1 MKRGILFV
9 LISFLTISLFSQA
22 RHTMGSA
29 AQAPGSVSG
38 KIYDSQSQKPMEYAN
53 VTLYRMADSSL
64 VTGTISGADG
74 SYVLKDVP
82 PGKYYIEIGF
92 IGFDKAVI
100 DNVLINQQSKNFR
113 APQTNLNPTVAEIEG
128 VEVVGKRN
136 YIEYQ
141 IDKKVVNVSQDIA
154 SSGGSAVDVLQN
166 APSVNVDIE
175 GNLSLRGSSSFR
187 VLINGKPQ
195 VLDGNDLLKQ
205 IPATSIENIEIIT
218 NPSAKYDPDGNSG
231 IINVVTKKSFGEG
244 FSGIV
249 NASVGTNDKY
259 NSDLTLNYKTDKFK
273 VFAGGNWTD
282 QTYRGEMVANQVNF
296 DNDSIPRIVTEGKR
310 NHIRNNWQT
319 RGGVE
324 VYLSPKTNLTLTATY
339 GEFSNGGNRNARI
352 TNYQDLNY
360 EKIDSLGRNIST
372 DLREGYF
379 YSGNLGFE
387 QLFKGENHRLT
398 SDFSW
403 NYEETDDIEDLNEF
417 VRLSDTL
424 AGKSLATEGE
434 TENEIRGKI
443 DYERPL
449 AFGARME
456 TGYQLRYDQETEDNT
471 LDKATYNPDTTN
483 ELRYTT
489 LGFSQNIQS
498 VYATVSHS
506 LAGFK
511 YQAGIRVEY
520 TDRRLSDSEAG
531 RKYIFNK
538 VDYFPSVY
546 ITRALPRNFEVR
558 ANYGRRIERP
568 GGRSLEPFPSY
579 MTATKIRIGNPYI
592 EPEYINAFELGIQK
606 NFGSSFVSLEGYHRA
621 TNNKIT
627 QLQFGYSK
635 ERYDH
640 LGLSITDTAQTI
652 IFEVQNVENDNSTG
666 LELMANAEVYKW
678 LRVNTSGNFYYYKMD
693 VSENQGESQEDWTW
707 NARLSTTIFLGPL
720 TRFQADGMY
729 YGPKVTAQGSSE
741 DFYGIN
747 AAIRQDLFN
756 RKLTAT
762 LQVRDIFGTM
772 SHQFT
777 SNTETFTNSVRFKR
791 EPQIVMLSLSYKFN
805 NFKQTNRRDM
815 ENGDP
820 GNGGGMEMEG
830 GF

>member
-1 MKRGILFV
+1 MKREFFIV
-9 LISFLTISLFSQA
+9 LLSVLPFSIFSQA
-22 RHTMGSA
+22 RHTMGSS
-29 AQAPGSVSG
+29 AQVQGSVSG
-38 KIYDSQSQKPMEYAN
+38 KIYDSHSQKPMEYAN
-53 VTLYRMADSSL
+53 ITLYRLADSTL

-74 SYVLKDVP
+74 SYLIRDVP
-82 PGKYYIEIGF
+82 PGNYYIEIGF

-100 DNVLINQQSKNFR
+100 NDVTISQQTKNFR
-113 APQTNLNPTVAEIEG
+113 APQTNLSPSVAEIEG

-231 IINVVTKKSFGEG
+231 IINVVTKKNFGEG
-244 FSGIV
+244 ISGIA

-259 NSDLTLNYKTDKFK
+259 SSDLTLNYKTEKFK

-282 QTYRGEMVANQVNF
+282 QTYRGEMTANQVNY
-296 DNDSIPRIVTEGKR
+296 DTSKVQRILTEGKR

-324 VYLSPKTNLTLTATY
+324 WYITPTTNLTLTGTY
-339 GEFSNGGNRNARI
+339 GEFSNGGNRNASI
-352 TNYQDLNY
+352 INYNDLFYN
-360 EKIDSLGRNIST
+360 ETDSFGRNIAT
-372 DLREGYF
+372 DRREGYF

-387 QLFKGENHRLT
+387 QRFKGDNHRLT
-398 SDFSW
+398 SDLSW
-403 NYEETDDIEDLNEF
+403 NYEETDDIGDLNEF
-417 VRLSDTL
+417 AHDSDTL
-424 AGKSLATEGE
+424 MGQSVTSEGE

-449 AFGARME
+449 AFGVRLEA
-456 TGYQLRYDQETEDNT
+456 GYQLRYDQETEDNT
-471 LDKATYNPDTTN
+471 LDKVSFIPDTTTDIN
-483 ELRYTT
+483 FTT
-489 LGFSQNIQS
+489 IGFSQNIQS
-498 VYATVSHS
+498 VYATVSHT
-506 LAGFK
+506 LMGFK
-511 YQAGIRVEY
+511 YQAGLRAEY
-520 TDRRLSDSEAG
+520 TDRIVSDSENDK
-531 RKYIFNK
+531 KYKYEAI
-538 VDYFPSVY
+538 DYFPSVY
-546 ITRALPRNFEVR
+546 ITRALPGNFEVR

-579 MTATKIRIGNPYI
+579 MSATKIRIGNPEI

-606 NFGSSFVSLEGYHRA
+606 NLGSSFVSLEGYHRA

-627 QLQFGYSK
+627 QLQYGYTNK
-635 ERYDH
+635 YDH
-640 LGLSITDTAQTI
+640 LGLIITDTAQTI
-652 IFEVQNVENDNSTG
+652 IFETQNVENDYATG
-666 LELMANAEVYKW
+666 VELMSNAEVNKW
-678 LRVNTSGNFYYYKMD
+678 LRVNASGNFYYYKMD
-693 VSENQGESQEDWTW
+693 VGENQGISQEDWTW
-707 NARLSTTIFLGPL
+707 NARLSTTVFLSPL
-720 TRFQADGMY
+720 TRLQADGMY
-729 YGPKVTAQGSSE
+729 YGPSITAQGSSE

-747 AAIRQDLFN
+747 AAIRQDFFN

-791 EPQIVMLSLSYKFN
+791 EPQIIMLSLSYKFN
-805 NFKQTNRRDM
+805 NFKQNNKRDA
-815 ENGDP
+815 ENGEP
-820 GNGGGMEMEG
+820 GNGGGMEMDG